1 MRKLLLCLTLSCL
14 LLAAPLYSLAAEPIT
29 KQQAANI
36 ANSKFQGRVLAVDES
51 QQDNVAVF
59 RVKVLDKEGGVHT
72 VIIDHQTGNIISAH

>member
-1 MRKLLLCLTLSCL
+1 MRQLLLNLILFCL
-14 LLAAPLYSLAAEPIT
+14 LLAAPFSIIAAEPIT

-36 ANSKFQGRVLAVDES
+36 ANSKFQGRVLAVDEG
-51 QQDNVAVF
+51 QQNNTAVY